1 MSNFRVTRD
10 LSLTQQ
16 KAAREAVALILTVLY
31 RCGYFM
37 VFPKCSLE
45 PTTDLVFLGV
55 GCDTV
60 QRRFYMLWDKLRKL
74 QAILREVFGSRRIS
88 YSQLE
93 KLAGKCTSMSVAVP
107 PASLYTHHMYRQI
120 AKFKSPGGRN
130 NLSPIEVSQRS
141 GLQFENKEMVRSEDP
156 TERGA
161 VVRCHPTCSDHHR
174 SHGRLVPSMGRP
186 DQRAVRR
193 VFRFQSSCQLLGGM
207 TQRTY

>member
-37 VFPKCSLE
+37 SFQSAHWE

-93 KLAGKCTSMSVAVP
+93 KLGREMYEYVRSGTTGQPVHTPHVP
-107 PASLYTHHMYRQI
+107 PDS
-120 AKFKSPGGRN
+120 
-130 NLSPIEVSQRS
+130 
-141 GLQFENKEMVRSEDP
+141 
-156 TERGA
+156 
-161 VVRCHPTCSDHHR
+161 
-174 SHGRLVPSMGRP
+174 
-186 DQRAVRR
+186 
-193 VFRFQSSCQLLGGM
+193 
-207 TQRTY
+207 